1 MKLSIVNFSDV
12 HFMAGNN
19 SILEKKQQLIKAIAS
34 RINSSEKKLLFLM
47 NGDSAFSGKQEEY
60 DVAFDFFRMLFLN
73 LKELIFYVFRVIM
86 IAILV
91 LWIQ

>member
-1 MKLSIVNFSDV
+1 M
-12 HFMAGNN
+12 
-19 SILEKKQQLIKAIAS
+19 IKAIAS
-34 RINSSEKKLLFLM
+34 RINSSEKKLFLM

-60 DVAFDFFRMLFLN
+60 DVAFDFFLMLFLN

>member
-12 HFMAGNN
+12 HFMAENN

-34 RINSSEKKLLFLM
+34 RINSSEKKLFLM

>member
-34 RINSSEKKLLFLM
+34 RINSSEKKLFLM

-91 LWIQ
+91 LWI

>member
-1 MKLSIVNFSDV
+1 M
-12 HFMAGNN
+12 
-19 SILEKKQQLIKAIAS
+19 IKAIAS
-34 RINSSEKKLLFLM
+34 RINSSEKKLFLM

>member
-1 MKLSIVNFSDV
+1 IMKLSIVNFSDV

-34 RINSSEKKLLFLM
+34 RINSSEKKLFLM

>member
-34 RINSSEKKLLFLM
+34 RINSSEKKLFLM

-60 DVAFDFFRMLFLN
+60 DVAFDFFSDVIF
-73 LKELIFYVFRVIM
+73 EFEGTDFYVFRVIM

>member
-1 MKLSIVNFSDV
+1 
-12 HFMAGNN
+12 MAGNN

-34 RINSSEKKLLFLM
+34 RINSSEKKLFLM

>member
-34 RINSSEKKLLFLM
+34 RINSSEKKLFLM

-73 LKELIFYVFRVIM
+73 MKELIFYVFRVIM

>member
-1 MKLSIVNFSDV
+1 
-12 HFMAGNN
+12 
-19 SILEKKQQLIKAIAS
+19 
-34 RINSSEKKLLFLM
+34 M

>member
-34 RINSSEKKLLFLM
+34 RINSSEKKLFLM

-60 DVAFDFFRMLFLN
+60 DVAFDFFRVLFLN

>member
-1 MKLSIVNFSDV
+1 
-12 HFMAGNN
+12 
-19 SILEKKQQLIKAIAS
+19 
-34 RINSSEKKLLFLM
+34 M

-60 DVAFDFFRMLFLN
+60 DVAFDFSDVIFEFEGTDFLC
-73 LKELIFYVFRVIM
+73 VRVIM

>member
-34 RINSSEKKLLFLM
+34 KLIVVKKNYF
-47 NGDSAFSGKQEEY
+47 
-60 DVAFDFFRMLFLN
+60 
-73 LKELIFYVFRVIM
+73 
-86 IAILV
+86 
-91 LWIQ
+91 

>member
-34 RINSSEKKLLFLM
+34 RINSSEKKLFLM

-60 DVAFDFFRMLFLN
+60 DVAYDFFRMLFLN

>member
-34 RINSSEKKLLFLM
+34 RINNSEKNYF
-47 NGDSAFSGKQEEY
+47 
-60 DVAFDFFRMLFLN
+60 
-73 LKELIFYVFRVIM
+73 
-86 IAILV
+86 
-91 LWIQ
+91 

>member
-34 RINSSEKKLLFLM
+34 RINSSEKKLFLM

>member
-34 RINSSEKKLLFLM
+34 RINSSEKKLFLM

-60 DVAFDFFRMLFLN
+60 DVAFDFFRMLFSN

>member
-1 MKLSIVNFSDV
+1 
-12 HFMAGNN
+12 
-19 SILEKKQQLIKAIAS
+19 
-34 RINSSEKKLLFLM
+34 M

-60 DVAFDFFRMLFLN
+60 DVAFDFFSDVIF
-73 LKELIFYVFRVIM
+73 EFEGTDFYVFRVIM

>member
-1 MKLSIVNFSDV
+1 
-12 HFMAGNN
+12 
-19 SILEKKQQLIKAIAS
+19 
-34 RINSSEKKLLFLM
+34 M

-60 DVAFDFFRMLFLN
+60 DVAFDFFGCYF
-73 LKELIFYVFRVIM
+73 EFEGTDFYVFRVIM

>member
-34 RINSSEKKLLFLM
+34 RINSSEKKLFLM
-47 NGDSAFSGKQEEY
+47 NGDSAVSGKQEEY
-60 DVAFDFFRMLFLN
+60 DVAFDCFRMLFLN